1 MPAKITIIP
10 TSHIARDSIRL
21 IRETVEN
28 EKPDCIAVELDMSR
42 YQALREGEASLL
54 DSLRALGPLTFLFYF
69 VLKNL
74 QQSLGRLAGVSPGS
88 EMLEAVRLGQQ
99 NGVQVEFID
108 RDIGET
114 FLRIKSVPAREKV
127 KLLTFV
133 FSALFLGAGREDL
146 KSPEKLDLSKVP
158 PEKLVNQVIELL
170 RKEFPWLHRILIE
183 ERNLYMAQRV
193 FQLSQRCQNIV
204 VVVGAGHAKGIAE
217 ILNSKAAKPTSFSQF
232 D

>member
-1 MPAKITIIP
+1 VMSPHKWVAYLDGGGLTVADIFEQFTP
-10 TSHIARDSIRL
+10 TGIAS
-21 IRETVEN
+21 
-28 EKPDCIAVELDMSR
+28 
-42 YQALREGEASLL
+42 G
-54 DSLRALGPLTFLFYF
+54 
-69 VLKNL
+69 
-74 QQSLGRLAGVSPGS
+74 SP
-88 EMLEAVRLGQQ
+88 R
-99 NGVQVEFID
+99 
-108 RDIGET
+108 
-114 FLRIKSVPAREKV
+114 
-127 KLLTFV
+127 
-133 FSALFLGAGREDL
+133 
-146 KSPEKLDLSKVP
+146 KLDLSKVP